1 MGAAVYLLIM
11 SEDTKVASPGM
22 PLVVIAATTYLIG
35 SSMMAV
41 YGMTIDTMLVCF
53 VCDEE
58 MHDNS
63 PVYTDEGLSFV
74 TKKNEEAKA
83 EGIDADG
90 DAEGSESQLQ
100 VQKV

>member
-1 MGAAVYLLIM
+1 MTQRDLFASLQAACPNVSIGVIGGFNR
-11 SEDTKVASPGM
+11 DAGQGKPGKD
-22 PLVVIAATTYLIG
+22 L
-35 SSMMAV
+35 
-41 YGMTIDTMLVCF
+41 DVCF

-63 PVYTDEGLSFV
+63 PVYADEGLASFV

-83 EGIDADG
+83 EGIGADG
-90 DAEGSESQLQ
+90 EATKDAEGSETQLQ